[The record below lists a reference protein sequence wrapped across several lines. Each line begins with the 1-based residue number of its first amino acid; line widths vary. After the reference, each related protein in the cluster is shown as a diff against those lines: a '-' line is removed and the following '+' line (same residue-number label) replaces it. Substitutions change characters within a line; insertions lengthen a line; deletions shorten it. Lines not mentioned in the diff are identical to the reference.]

1 MDQSQNVISNNKE
14 QLIQNLLSLKKL
26 TEKEEK
32 KILLIIEYLEKNMEN
47 NLEDF
52 SLMTD
57 IKTLCNYI

>member
-1 MDQSQNVISNNKE
+1 MDKTQNAISNNKE

-26 TEKEEK
+26 TKKEEK
-32 KILLIIEYLEKNMEN
+32 EILLIIEYLEKNMES